1 MINKQNIILD
11 DELVNVD
18 NNPFSYKGRINRLVY
33 FFTSVVLGIF
43 RLLIDFVKYLFDK
56 NQNDYILYAFILSM
70 MILGVIE
77 IFTIIKRLRDIKWS
91 PWLCLLGFIPYIVII
106 FRILLLFIKGKYGD
120 TDNSKST
127 K

>member
-1 MINKQNIILD
+1 
-11 DELVNVD
+11 
-18 NNPFSYKGRINRLVY
+18 
-33 FFTSVVLGIF
+33 
-43 RLLIDFVKYLFDK
+43 
-56 NQNDYILYAFILSM
+56 M

-77 IFTIIKRLRDIKWS
+77 IFTTIKRLRDIKWS